1 MKTRV
6 NDFINKTNNFHVPPN
21 SLLVTMN
28 VKSLYTSIPN
38 NESILSVKK
47 KFDHYPKNTT

>member
-28 VKSLYTSIPN
+28 VKSLYTIYSIPN

-47 KFDHYPKNTT
+47 K